1 MERTQARRVQTTA
14 TTGLGLAAGLLA
26 CAGALTLLPLSPSQR
41 ISMGV
46 ILALVAHLAWLAR
59 VSDRAFRRWL
69 VVPCLV
75 IMVCITIV
83 PIVYLVWLGLHEVTI
98 ANFLKHKPFVGAR
111 NYISLLLDDPLFVP
125 TLVRSLQL
133 LVTCIALQ
141 LGLGLGLALVC
152 NREFKLRPLVT
163 TILLLP
169 VMTTSIV
176 VGMLWKSM
184 LAFHNGFIN
193 LVLHRMG
200 VAPQPWLTNEGLP
213 LVRDLPYVGAWL
225 VQTLNFNY
233 AFLSIV
239 LTNTW
244 QWTPMV
250 FLLLWAGLAA
260 LPPEV
265 FEAARVDGAG
275 AWQTLRYVTLPMLAP
290 VIAVVIVIRG
300 IDIMKIF
307 GMIWAMFGNAPITRT
322 LNIHIHTIGVTS
334 HNYGSGAALS
344 LLASVIAIALFMTFQ
359 GLLVERERAR

>member
-1 MERTQARRVQTTA
+1 MERAQARRVPAGA
-14 TTGLGLAAGLLA
+14 TTGLGLAAALLA
-26 CAGALTLLPLSPSQR
+26 CVAVLVLLPLSAAQR
-41 ISMGV
+41 ISVGV
-46 ILALVAHLAWLAR
+46 LLALAAYLAWLAR
-59 VSDRAFRRWL
+59 APDRAFRRWL

-75 IMVCITIV
+75 VMVCITVV
-83 PIVYLVWLGLHEVTI
+83 PIAFLVWLSLHEVTI
-98 ANFLKHKPFVGAR
+98 ANFLKNKPFVGMH
-111 NYISLLLDDPLFVP
+111 NYLTVLLDDPLFVP
-125 TLVRSLQL
+125 VLIRSLQL
-133 LVTCIALQ
+133 LVSCIALQ

-152 NREFKLRPLVT
+152 NREFRLRPVVT
-163 TILLLP
+163 TLLLLP

-184 LAFHNGFIN
+184 LAFHNGFVN
-193 LVLHRMG
+193 LVLERMG

-213 LVRDLPYVGAWL
+213 LVRDLPYVGTWL
-225 VQTLNFNY
+225 VQTLNLNY

-265 FEAARVDGAG
+265 FEAARVDGAT
-275 AWQTLRYVTLPMLAP
+275 AWQTLRHVTLPMLAP
-290 VIAVVIVIRG
+290 VIAVVIVMRG

-307 GMIWAMFGNAPITRT
+307 GMIWAMFGNAPVTRT

-344 LLASVIAIALFMTFQ
+344 LLVSGIAVVLFMAFH
-359 GLLVERERAR
+359 GLFVEREPAQ